1 MKKWKIAGIIICAVL
16 IIAIIVLLICN
27 WTGKL
32 GVKTKAYAA
41 ENNDVV
47 IPQASA
53 FLATT
58 LPTLESAIFLF
69 TTSDGYAAFIAPF
82 QQSQI
87 RIVMDINT
95 PGAGNLYVFEHRIP
109 LALSLSRE
117 FSLSYS
123 GGSYYSNGSGSW
135 DTQGPN
141 NYEFTVRTSPSSTLL
156 SNIRKWSGY
165 TLEATRPDYEAGGG
179 WFISLCQ
186 YSITDVL
193 TVRVT
198 CQSLKTEETDYFDI
212 IIGGYAYIDLSG
224 DEIGIGEFESVQT
237 AKGALKANFTVVDM
251 AQSDA
256 VNTLKQIYMNNPGY
270 QLGYDNGYQS
280 GYDFGYEVGKTAG
293 IEGGISSATP
303 IQSAASIVKSVF
315 GALDVKIFGVI
326 SIIDLV
332 GIVVVIGL
340 VGFILKLV
348 R

>member
-1 MKKWKIAGIIICAVL
+1 MKKVIVGIIISALL

-27 WTGKL
+27 WTGTL
-32 GVKTKAYAA
+32 GVKTMAYAA
-41 ENNDVV
+41 ENKDVA

-53 FLATT
+53 FLATS
-58 LPTLESAIFLF
+58 LPTLESATFLF
-69 TTSDGYAAFIAPF
+69 NSGGYAAFIAPF
-82 QQSQI
+82 QQSHI
-87 RIVMDINT
+87 RIVMDINA
-95 PGAGNLYVFEHRIP
+95 PSAGNLYIFEQRIP

-117 FSLSYS
+117 YSLSYT
-123 GGSYYSNGSGSW
+123 GGSYYSDGTGIW

-165 TLEATRPDYEAGGG
+165 PLESTRPDYKAGGG

-193 TVRVT
+193 TVRVI
-198 CQSLKTEETDYFDI
+198 CESLKTEETDYFDI
-212 IIGGYAYIDLSG
+212 IIGGYAYIDLTGEEIDIG
-224 DEIGIGEFESVQT
+224 DFESVET
-237 AKGALKANFTVVDM
+237 AKGALKADFTIVDT

-256 VNTLKQIYMNNPGY
+256 VNTLKQIYMNNPSY
-270 QLGYDNGYQS
+270 QLGYDNGYKY
-280 GYDFGYEVGKTAG
+280 GYDFGYEVGKTTG

-303 IQSAASIVKSVF
+303 IQSAASIVKSVIS
-315 GALDVKIFGVI
+315 ALDVKIFGVI
-326 SIIDLV
+326 SILDLL